1 MEELQ
6 QGRRRRGPAAPAQAA
21 AQNAAAALLRR
32 LPHLLRRASG
42 ELGRIMFN
50 FLPSGLKF
58 TDTCRTD

>member
-42 ELGRIMFN
+42 ELGQIMFN
-50 FLPSGLKF
+50 FLLL
-58 TDTCRTD
+58 